1 MKYSEQADKVIP
13 VFSLA
18 TVTIT
23 IRASTVMIMHLN
35 NREVRAKMHFNKITA
50 YQ

>member
-1 MKYSEQADKVIP
+1 MKFSEQADKVIL
-13 VFSLA
+13 VLCLA
-18 TVTIT
+18 AVTIT

-35 NREVRAKMHFNKITA
+35 NREVQAKMHFNKITA